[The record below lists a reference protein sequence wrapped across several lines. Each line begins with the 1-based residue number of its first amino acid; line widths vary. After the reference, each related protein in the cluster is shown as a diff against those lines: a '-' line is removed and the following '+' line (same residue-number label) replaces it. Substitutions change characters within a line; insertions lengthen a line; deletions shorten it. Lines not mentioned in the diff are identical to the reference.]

1 MKIFMIISKCIF
13 LKSKSSYPAL
23 NVCFT
28 FKRPNII
35 CYKIAEKLKE
45 TCLNSQPLVFLINNE
60 KINPKNELPMY
71 RVLSLNGDY
80 KLIDAKLGK
89 NQIEKG
95 TYALGSQLLNSKAYN
110 DLNDFD
116 NHLDN
121 INKDWLN
128 VKINDIIINSKQELL
143 G

>member
-1 MKIFMIISKCIF
+1 
-13 LKSKSSYPAL
+13 
-23 NVCFT
+23 
-28 FKRPNII
+28 
-35 CYKIAEKLKE
+35 
-45 TCLNSQPLVFLINNE
+45 
-60 KINPKNELPMY
+60 MY
-71 RVLSLNGDY
+71 RVLSLNGDF

-95 TYALGSQLLNSKAYN
+95 TYDLCLQLLKLKAYN

-128 VKINDIIINSKQELL
+128 VKLNDIIINSKQELL